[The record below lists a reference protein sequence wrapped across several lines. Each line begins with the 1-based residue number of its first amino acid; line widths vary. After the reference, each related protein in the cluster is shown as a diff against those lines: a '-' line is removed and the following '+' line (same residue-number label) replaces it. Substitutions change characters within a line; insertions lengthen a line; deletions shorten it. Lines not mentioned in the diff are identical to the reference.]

1 MYSNILSGEIENR
14 RYGII
19 ISLVVHSLLAILFI
33 SAKLAEPLPVPPEPG
48 GILVN
53 LGVPDQEGTGNEN
66 APEGEPAP
74 VEEAASEP
82 EETDPEPVKE
92 KPQPEPSKPKP
103 ETSKPQPQKE
113 VVTSEDPEAIALKK
127 KKEQEK
133 KQRDAEAKAQAEADR
148 KAKEA
153 ADAEAKR
160 KADQAA
166 KEKALKD
173 QIGGALGGGNGKGKG
188 NSGKTGNPGDP
199 NGGDSDILS
208 GKTVGSG
215 TIGGGLGS
223 RGIASRPGSLT
234 NDCPETGRVV
244 IEVCAD
250 EKGNVTKAEY
260 TQKGSD
266 VNSSC
271 SKNKAIAH
279 AKKYKFNKGPNTVCG
294 TITYNFDQK

>member
-66 APEGEPAP
+66 APEGKPAP

-103 ETSKPQPQKE
+103 EASKPQPQKE

-208 GKTVGSG
+208 GKSTGSG
-215 TIGGGLGS
+215 IVEGFGG
-223 RGIASRPGSLT
+223 RGFKAAPKPQDNSQ
-234 NDCPETGRVV
+234 ETGTVAVRVCV
-244 IEVCAD
+244 D
-250 EKGNVTKAEY
+250 KSGKVTSAEF
-260 TQKGSD
+260 TQKGSTTSNSD
-266 VNSSC
+266 LIRIAVN
-271 SKNKAIAH
+271 N
-279 AKKYKFNKGPNTVCG
+279 AKQYKFNTGTVDSQCG
-294 TITYNFDQK
+294 TITYNFRVK